1 MAFASTGA
9 QAMSTSGVVQGFYM
23 EVIPTMQPSG
33 LNDGRLISAHLTY
46 AILFCGLGLSDLVS
60 LLFRIL
66 FQRTRWG
73 LTIHHLASTSW
84 ICVLAYIVY
93 IIIFIDIRISHFNI
107 DMQWFT
113 LRFVGLALTNA
124 LATLMLCAT
133 MLYRVTSMLKK
144 RRSLPFAGLV
154 LMAALSIC
162 YSFAYSCTAIYKV
175 AILDKNI
182 LPTGYFFPDTN
193 CDNNASTFHSMCKKP
208 DGVQLIF
215 IILLSIFSSVSYLYQ
230 AINPID
236 NSIILFSTYVD
247 AWLFPMTL
255 VAFLSINYVPVDT
268 KAASL
273 PNSEYSDGTNRDQ
286 VPYHINTN
294 LVYSRQSNSART
306 PDSSSNRQMHTS
318 PTSSYPAMPSSYTMD
333 STARHTTFA
342 PVSNTPPRI
351 AYIET
356 SRKGSLTNLVPSP
369 LYIDPDE
376 IQPARGDHP
385 PRIDTTRF
393 TLANSRDN
401 LNSHQLHRPT
411 SPTVPVRPQGKLR
424 SGDPHRHRNYPAE
437 SLRGALSSPRK

>member
-1 MAFASTGA
+1 MA
-9 QAMSTSGVVQGFYM
+9 
-23 EVIPTMQPSG
+23 
-33 LNDGRLISAHLTY
+33 D
-46 AILFCGLGLSDLVS
+46 
-60 LLFRIL
+60 
-66 FQRTRWG
+66 
-73 LTIHHLASTSW
+73 
-84 ICVLAYIVY
+84 
-93 IIIFIDIRISHFNI
+93 
-107 DMQWFT
+107 
-113 LRFVGLALTNA
+113 
-124 LATLMLCAT
+124 
-133 MLYRVTSMLKK
+133 
-144 RRSLPFAGLV
+144 
-154 LMAALSIC
+154 
-162 YSFAYSCTAIYKV
+162 
-175 AILDKNI
+175 
-182 LPTGYFFPDTN
+182 
-193 CDNNASTFHSMCKKP
+193 
-208 DGVQLIF
+208 
-215 IILLSIFSSVSYLYQ
+215 
-230 AINPID
+230 
-236 NSIILFSTYVD
+236 VD

-437 SLRGALSSPRK
+437 SLRGALSSPGSSQPISPHSIGDLSLSEPLSRQGKF

>member
-182 LPTGYFFPDTN
+182 LPTGYFF
-193 CDNNASTFHSMCKKP
+193 
-208 DGVQLIF
+208 LI
-215 IILLSIFSSVSYLYQ
+215 VSYLYQ

-437 SLRGALSSPRK
+437 SLRGALSSPGSSQPISPHSIGDLSLSEPLSRQGKF